1 MMWSEILRCAQNDMY
16 LKNDNETRAQKACS
30 KKRIQSM
37 QITKK
42 RSFNDMI
49 LGFFLLSHP
58 VPVLFHII
66 AVTIFTLLAA
76 WPHFIWSVIVLVITA
91 HAAMQV
97 SIAMLNDYCDRRFDA
112 QSKPE
117 KPISRALILPREAL
131 IAGLLM
137 IAIMLVLLIPL
148 PRLALLISLCYLA
161 LGQLYNLGL
170 KSTPLSGIVFALAM
184 PLIPLYAFAGIGHI
198 PPIIFWFVPAGFLL
212 GIALNL
218 ANSLPDL
225 EEDAS
230 QGLKTL
236 AVVLGVRRSFTV
248 CYSMIVVCAV
258 MIGVLTI
265 TGIVPA
271 KPWIIA
277 PVLILAFLAVVG
289 MILFFGPAK
298 ALKTRK
304 TYFYLVTL
312 TCILLAGGW
321 LIGVLI

>member
-1 MMWSEILRCAQNDMY
+1 
-16 LKNDNETRAQKACS
+16 
-30 KKRIQSM
+30 M

-42 RSFNDMI
+42 RTFNDVI

-58 VPVLFHII
+58 IPVFFHII

-76 WPHFIWSVIVLVITA
+76 WPHFIWSVIVLIIAA

-97 SIAMLNDYCDRRFDA
+97 SIAMLNDFCDRRIDA

-117 KPISRALILPREAL
+117 KPIPRGLILPREAL
-131 IAGLLM
+131 IAGFLM

-148 PRLALLISLCYLA
+148 PQLALVISLCYLV
-161 LGQLYNLGL
+161 LGQAYNLGL

-198 PPIIFWFVPAGFLL
+198 PPIILWLVPAGFLL

-225 EEDAS
+225 EEDQA
-230 QGLKTL
+230 QGVMTL
-236 AVVLGVRRSFTV
+236 AVVLGVRRSFTAS
-248 CYSMIVVCAV
+248 CTLIVVCAA
-258 MIGVLTI
+258 MIGVVTI

-271 KPWIIA
+271 NPWVIA
-277 PVLILAFLAVVG
+277 PVLMLTFLAIVS
-289 MILFFGPAK
+289 MILFFGPEK
-298 ALKTRK
+298 DLKTRK
-304 TYFYLVTL
+304 TYFYLVAL
-312 TCILLAGGW
+312 TCIVLAGGW

>member
-1 MMWSEILRCAQNDMY
+1 
-16 LKNDNETRAQKACS
+16 
-30 KKRIQSM
+30 M

-42 RSFNDMI
+42 RTFNDII

-76 WPHFIWSVIVLVITA
+76 WPHFIWSVIVLVIAA

-97 SIAMLNDYCDRRFDA
+97 SIAMLNDFCDRRIDA

-117 KPISRALILPREAL
+117 KPIPRGLILPSEAL

-137 IAIMLVLLIPL
+137 IAIMFVLLIQLPL
-148 PRLALLISLCYLA
+148 LALVISLCYLA
-161 LGQLYNLGL
+161 LGQAYNLGL

-184 PLIPLYAFAGIGHI
+184 PLIPLYAFAGVGRT
-198 PPIIFWFVPAGFLL
+198 PPIIFWLVPAGFLL

-225 EEDAS
+225 EEDKA
-230 QGLKTL
+230 QGIKTL
-236 AVVLGVRRSFTV
+236 AVVLDVRRSFTA
-248 CYSMIVVCAV
+248 CQFLIVLCAT
-258 MIGVLTI
+258 MIGMLTI

-271 KPWIIA
+271 NPLIIA
-277 PVLILAFLAVVG
+277 PLLILTFLAVLD
-289 MILFFGPAK
+289 MLLFFGPEK
-298 ALKTRK
+298 SLKTRK
-304 TYFYLVTL
+304 THFYLVTL

-321 LIGVLI
+321 FIGVLI